1 MTPTPLAL
9 TAAQLEII
17 ARAQKNLR
25 SCAWPFREMVEN
37 WLAGLDADEIDDEA
51 VDFAAR
57 EVVRRI
63 RDRSRR

>member
-25 SCAWPFREMVEN
+25 SCAWPFRDLVEKY
-37 WLAGLDADEIDDEA
+37 LVGLDADEIDDEA
-51 VDFAAR
+51 VRFAAT

-63 RDRSRR
+63 RDRDR